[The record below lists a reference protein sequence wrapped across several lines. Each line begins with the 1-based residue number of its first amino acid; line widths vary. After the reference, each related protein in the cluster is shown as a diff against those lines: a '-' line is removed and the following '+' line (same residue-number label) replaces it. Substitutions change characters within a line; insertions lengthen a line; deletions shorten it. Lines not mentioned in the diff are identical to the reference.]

1 MPLNE
6 FLRGWFTAGPSP
18 RVPYVRGWKEAAHK
32 FGLGSA
38 AQMRVLRGGLL
49 IALQSSLGTI
59 LSSRGFHY
67 FLNARERRTFKGS
80 SDRFLSHSSFLS
92 PFSSRIL

>member
-38 AQMRVLRGGLL
+38 AQMRVLRGGL
-49 IALQSSLGTI
+49 
-59 LSSRGFHY
+59 
-67 FLNARERRTFKGS
+67 ARDQRVTK
-80 SDRFLSHSSFLS
+80 
-92 PFSSRIL
+92 